1 MRRERN
7 LETKTVYIP
16 LWGNRII
23 RLEKWLSEQAAR
35 GWIVEKIDLRGFHFV
50 KRKPRTRTYMFYK
63 SVGRHS
69 KRDIYDPVAGRIG
82 RKITSS
88 FVATNTVKVCA
99 SMWNLASFVP
109 DAGHEIYRELLI
121 QRNCYLIK
129 EAICMSIF
137 WGIFA
142 LISLLCFVFSLG
154 KNAGY
159 AVMGGILSLCG
170 ILCMITWLDAYVK
183 LSRYNR
189 MIQQS

>member
-137 WGIFA
+137 LGHFRVD
-142 LISLLCFVFSLG
+142 LIVVFRFQPGKECWLCRH
-154 KNAGY
+154 
-159 AVMGGILSLCG
+159 GGHFISVWN
-170 ILCMITWLDAYVK
+170 TVYDHVA
-183 LSRYNR
+183 
-189 MIQQS
+189 

>member
-109 DAGHEIYRELLI
+109 DAGHEIYRTADSTELLSD
-121 QRNCYLIK
+121 QRGNMHEHFLGHFRVDLIVVFRFQPGK
-129 EAICMSIF
+129 ECWLCRHGGHF
-137 WGIFA
+137 
-142 LISLLCFVFSLG
+142 ISVW
-154 KNAGY
+154 NTVHDHVA
-159 AVMGGILSLCG
+159 
-170 ILCMITWLDAYVK
+170 
-183 LSRYNR
+183 
-189 MIQQS
+189 